1 MIIYFALK
9 KHLKD
14 LDEVAEQAGH
24 SLYPVVV
31 EHDSL
36 QKVLASEMN
45 TFPDFEFMVIDM
57 ELYKKEQNTFG
68 AFVQSMKEL
77 YPAQILVYGNEDT
90 KEDYAEYDGYAVMNT
105 ANRDMKDKI
114 VQYFQNKLVAD
125 THTWIAVAGLT
136 SGAGTTALSMHL
148 AAHIRKQNQEVSVTE
163 RGDVFRCL
171 AMHYGWDELA
181 EDSYQWGGVI
191 YNHNQIDE
199 NSPYTVFDL
208 GIADERCY
216 TIWKQCQIKILVVDG
231 KPYRIQGLGA
241 RLKQLREFPGEIIL
255 AFTFVPDEEKPIL
268 KKKYSSDKVRVW
280 FVPVQPD
287 LFITSD
293 SYQDLVQGYVVPVP
307 EAKKK
312 RKIVP
317 FRVPQL
323 PKKISKNK
331 IMAGSIILISVIFGF
346 ALATTLEQKQ
356 KDNYLE
362 VAVES
367 FPRMNFSG
375 TTRIRLML
383 AKEQAATATDIIVE
397 PQTEAATEATTETPA
412 SESTERIPNTE
423 NGLKHLED
431 YVGTQAPVTEPPAT
445 EAPAT
450 EEQQTSGV
458 IASLT
463 PSLSGYNGQIYTGSQ
478 VIAIMNK
485 FAGQPVAVHLI
496 TRSSEGWYNYSVSGN
511 GLIAAASVSSC
522 TSQIDTQCSFL
533 CQVIYVNGE
542 EVGLEFIQQ

>member
-1 MIIYFALK
+1 MILYLTDAEHIEELATLREEIHVKQIGNPDMQVLFQQEL
-9 KHLKD
+9 KHLSTVTH
-14 LDEVAEQAGH
+14 LIVEEVAIRNDTWEAAAASMRVMRNIPVLLIVENEGMTDTFIRKENYDVINRCRRDIQEIVRAWIQQA
-24 SLYPVVV
+24 
-31 EHDSL
+31 D
-36 QKVLASEMN
+36 
-45 TFPDFEFMVIDM
+45 DM
-57 ELYKKEQNTFG
+57 ESLN
-68 AFVQSMKEL
+68 
-77 YPAQILVYGNEDT
+77 
-90 KEDYAEYDGYAVMNT
+90 
-105 ANRDMKDKI
+105 
-114 VQYFQNKLVAD
+114 
-125 THTWIAVAGLT
+125 HTWIAVAGLAN
-136 SGAGTTALSMHL
+136 GAGTTALSMHL

-287 LFITSD
+287 LFITSEA
-293 SYQDLVQGYVVPVP
+293 YQDLVQGYVVPVP

-445 EAPAT
+445 EAPDT

-463 PSLSGYNGQIYTGSQ
+463 PSLSGYHGQIYTGSQ
-478 VIAIMNK
+478 VISIMNK
-485 FAGQPVAVHLI
+485 FAGQQVAIHLM

-542 EVGLEFIQQ
+542 GVGLEFIQQ

>member
-1 MIIYFALK
+1 MILYLTDAEHIEELATLREEIHVKQIGNQDMQVLFQQEL
-9 KHLKD
+9 KHLSTVTHLIVEEAAIRNDTWEAAAASMRVMRNIPVLLIVENEGMTDTFIRKENYD
-14 LDEVAEQAGH
+14 VINRCRRDIQEIVRAWIQQA
-24 SLYPVVV
+24 
-31 EHDSL
+31 D
-36 QKVLASEMN
+36 
-45 TFPDFEFMVIDM
+45 DM
-57 ELYKKEQNTFG
+57 ESLN
-68 AFVQSMKEL
+68 
-77 YPAQILVYGNEDT
+77 
-90 KEDYAEYDGYAVMNT
+90 
-105 ANRDMKDKI
+105 
-114 VQYFQNKLVAD
+114 
-125 THTWIAVAGLT
+125 HTWIAVAGLT
-136 SGAGTTALSMHL
+136 NGAGTTALSMHL

-216 TIWKQCQIKILVVDG
+216 TILKQCQIKILVVDG

-307 EAKKK
+307 GAKKK

-383 AKEQAATATDIIVE
+383 AKEQV
-397 PQTEAATEATTETPA
+397 QTEKTVQTESQYEEPTEAYQETPA

-542 EVGLEFIQQ
+542 GVGLEFIQQ

>member
-1 MIIYFALK
+1 MILYLTDAEHLEELATLREEIHVKQIGNQDMQVLFQQEL
-9 KHLKD
+9 KHLSTVTHLIVEEAAIRNDTWEAAAASMRVMRNIPVLLIVENEGMTDTFIRKENYD
-14 LDEVAEQAGH
+14 VINRCRRDIQEIVRAWIQQA
-24 SLYPVVV
+24 
-31 EHDSL
+31 D
-36 QKVLASEMN
+36 
-45 TFPDFEFMVIDM
+45 DM
-57 ELYKKEQNTFG
+57 ESLN
-68 AFVQSMKEL
+68 
-77 YPAQILVYGNEDT
+77 
-90 KEDYAEYDGYAVMNT
+90 
-105 ANRDMKDKI
+105 
-114 VQYFQNKLVAD
+114 
-125 THTWIAVAGLT
+125 HTWIAVAGLT

-383 AKEQAATATDIIVE
+383 AKEQAATETDIIVE
-397 PQTEAATEATTETPA
+397 PQTEVATEATTETLA

-431 YVGTQAPVTEPPAT
+431 YVGTQAPVTEP
-445 EAPAT
+445 PAT

-511 GLIAAASVSSC
+511 GLIAAASVSSG

-533 CQVIYVNGE
+533 CQVINVNGE
-542 EVGLEFIQQ
+542 GVGLEFIQQ

>member
-1 MIIYFALK
+1 MILYLTDAEHLEELATLREEIHVKQIGNQDMQVLFQQEL
-9 KHLKD
+9 KHLSTVTHLIVEEAAIRNDTWEAAAASMRVMRNIPVLLIVENEGMTDTFIRKENYD
-14 LDEVAEQAGH
+14 VINRCRRDIQEIVRAWIQQA
-24 SLYPVVV
+24 
-31 EHDSL
+31 D
-36 QKVLASEMN
+36 
-45 TFPDFEFMVIDM
+45 DM
-57 ELYKKEQNTFG
+57 ESLN
-68 AFVQSMKEL
+68 
-77 YPAQILVYGNEDT
+77 
-90 KEDYAEYDGYAVMNT
+90 
-105 ANRDMKDKI
+105 
-114 VQYFQNKLVAD
+114 
-125 THTWIAVAGLT
+125 HTWIAVAGLT
-136 SGAGTTALSMHL
+136 NGAGTTALSMHL

-199 NSPYTVFDL
+199 NSPYAVFDL

-293 SYQDLVQGYVVPVP
+293 AYQDLVQGYVVPVP

-312 RKIVP
+312 RKIVS

-383 AKEQAATATDIIVE
+383 AKEQAVTETDIIVE

-412 SESTERIPNTE
+412 SESTERILNTE

-511 GLIAAASVSSC
+511 GLIAAASVSSG

-542 EVGLEFIQQ
+542 GVGLEFIQQ

>member
-1 MIIYFALK
+1 MILYLTDAEHIEELATLREEIHVKQIGNQDMQVLFQQEL
-9 KHLKD
+9 KHLSTVTHLIVEEAAIRNDTWEAAAASMRVMRNIPVLLIVENEGMTDTFIRKENYD
-14 LDEVAEQAGH
+14 VINRCRRDIQEIVRAWIQQA
-24 SLYPVVV
+24 
-31 EHDSL
+31 D
-36 QKVLASEMN
+36 
-45 TFPDFEFMVIDM
+45 DM
-57 ELYKKEQNTFG
+57 ESLN
-68 AFVQSMKEL
+68 
-77 YPAQILVYGNEDT
+77 
-90 KEDYAEYDGYAVMNT
+90 
-105 ANRDMKDKI
+105 
-114 VQYFQNKLVAD
+114 
-125 THTWIAVAGLT
+125 HTWIAVAGLT
-136 SGAGTTALSMHL
+136 NGAGTTALSMHL

-287 LFITSD
+287 LFITSEA
-293 SYQDLVQGYVVPVP
+293 YQDLVQGYVVPVP

-445 EAPAT
+445 EAPDT

-463 PSLSGYNGQIYTGSQ
+463 PSLSGYHGQIYTGSQ

-496 TRSSEGWYNYSVSGN
+496 TRSSDGWYNYSVSGN

-542 EVGLEFIQQ
+542 GVGLEFIQQ